1 MAYNLPQP
9 VAFSSSRHCPGI
21 TCAWLSDSLEHDS
34 AAISAKEQRASVT
47 KVPRRC
53 PGDPKCGG
61 REGMEESYETFEEE
75 LGPPRADPPPQKPVR
90 QIHRPE
96 MYAPRKIREEMAPV
110 SKQPR
115 SELKTLPREPS
126 FPRTTSLHKA
136 LSIQNLTQIE
146 TPWENVTL
154 NRCLFVAI
162 TILVLTS
169 GFQRL
174 HETLRGQ
181 GTVEEEEVGLTVRR
195 SGTLRH
201 RGQPPE
207 PETSLWEVM
216 FWWLPDFDDEEDEED
231 EEDDG
236 EVRRGMS
243 KKGAMARTSRGLRNK
258 PLPDKKLMKQRDGK
272 LKDRRAQKTRD
283 EETKDKK
290 DRDKKKDVEEA
301 VSEEDEDDGETAPKK
316 SRKLEE
322 KKEKKKSQKG

>member
-1 MAYNLPQP
+1 
-9 VAFSSSRHCPGI
+9 
-21 TCAWLSDSLEHDS
+21 
-34 AAISAKEQRASVT
+34 
-47 KVPRRC
+47 
-53 PGDPKCGG
+53 
-61 REGMEESYETFEEE
+61 MEESYETFEEE

-96 MYAPRKIREEMAPV
+96 MYATRKIREEMAPA
-110 SKQPR
+110 SQPPR
-115 SELKTLPREPS
+115 AEPKTLPREPS
-126 FPRTTSLHKA
+126 FPRTTSLHKT

-181 GTVEEEEVGLTVRR
+181 GTPKGEEEAGLTVRR

-216 FWWLPDFDDEEDEED
+216 FWWLPDLDDEEDEE
-231 EEDDG
+231 EEDDDG
-236 EVRRGMS
+236 EVKRGRS
-243 KKGAMARTSRGLRNK
+243 KKGARAQTSRGLRNK
-258 PLPDKKLMKQRDGK
+258 PLPDRKLMKQRDGN
-272 LKDRRAQKTRD
+272 LKDRRAKKARD
-283 EETKDKK
+283 KETKDKK
-290 DRDKKKDVEEA
+290 ERDIKEEFENA
-301 VSEEDEDDGETAPKK
+301 ASKEDEDGEETAPKK
-316 SRKLEE
+316 NKKLED
-322 KKEKKKSQKG
+322 KKEKKKTQKG